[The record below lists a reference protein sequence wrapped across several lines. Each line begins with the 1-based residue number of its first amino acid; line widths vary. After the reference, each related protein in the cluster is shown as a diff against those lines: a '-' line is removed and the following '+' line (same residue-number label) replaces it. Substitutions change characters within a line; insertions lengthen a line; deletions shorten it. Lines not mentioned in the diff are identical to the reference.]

1 MGGENEIGRPDYFG
15 LKNFMEDEEADF
27 LMNKTELLKA
37 FFDFLEQERL
47 KFKKERPSD
56 LQGSLLILLLCV
68 GTLVILFAVFFF
80 WRSRYGVGIPLW
92 DHFGG
97 HITNLCHLVK
107 NLLLRR
113 TELTLGNNKK
123 RKVCLMEFITVD
135 GEMGTLDRIHDLGL
149 LILLIVCKN
158 R

>member
-1 MGGENEIGRPDYFG
+1 MDTDGTATTKSMGGENEIGRPDYFG

-56 LQGSLLILLLCV
+56 LQGSLLILLLCI

-80 WRSRYGVGIPLW
+80 WRSRYGVGTPLW

-97 HITNLCHLVK
+97 HNTNLCHLVK
-107 NLLLRR
+107 
-113 TELTLGNNKK
+113 TYS
-123 RKVCLMEFITVD
+123 
-135 GEMGTLDRIHDLGL
+135 
-149 LILLIVCKN
+149 
-158 R
+158 